1 MDKISVCMPLAASG
15 AVRCPG
21 TEAEEVAHTMSEANR
36 TACGGYAC

>member
-1 MDKISVCMPLAASG
+1 MDKISVYMPLAARG

-21 TEAEEVAHTMSEANR
+21 TEAEEVAHTMSEASR